1 MVLEVLAMY
10 NEPVISIQ
18 KVNIVIEVIRLIKLL
33 IFTLSESRD
42 SSNAQISGWF
52 MFTSTF
58 S

>member
-42 SSNAQISGWF
+42 SSNAQISG
-52 MFTSTF
+52 
-58 S
+58 